1 MPKNRFASLRID
13 YLLERVS
20 PGKARVWTGEVGE
33 LGRLGWFLPPQDLR
47 NVGGFSQMAMSQY
60 LLIPFLEG

>member
-1 MPKNRFASLRID
+1 MSVPKNRFASLRID

-33 LGRLGWFLPPQDLR
+33 LGCLGCFIPPQDLR
-47 NVGGFSQMAMSQY
+47 CWWFQPNFGD
-60 LLIPFLEG
+60 